1 MKKILITILLILSS
15 ITSLSWN
22 PVFAAPDTAGWDSRV
37 TTVITT
43 EKVPWIDCKEEKGWT
58 VEERKYRCT
67 VKPWFESFMDV
78 LKWLVKY
85 FLFIAVLVIVLML
98 AVSWI
103 HMSIVWKN
111 ESAKKQFRHL
121 IEAILVIFL
130 MGFILNTIAP
140 WVYY

>member
-1 MKKILITILLILSS
+1 MKKILVTILLILSS
-15 ITSLSWN
+15 IISLGWFS
-22 PVFAAPDTAGWDSRV
+22 VVSAADDSRT

-43 EKVPWIDCKEEKGWT
+43 EKVPWIDCTTEKAWD
-58 VEERKYRCT
+58 VETRRYKCT

-85 FLFIAVLVIVLML
+85 FLFIAVLVVVFML
-98 AVSWI
+98 ALSWVR
-103 HMSIVWKN
+103 MSIAGKN
-111 ESAKKQFRHL
+111 EAAKKQFMHL